1 VSPEGKNYAVKD
13 YATAPVVVMRP
24 RGWHMPE
31 AHLDWRGESAVGALV
46 DFGLHIFHNGTLLAE
61 KGRGPFY
68 YLPKMES
75 HIEARLWAEVFSV
88 AEEFLGIPHGTIRAT
103 VLIETITAAF
113 EMEEILYELREYAS
127 GLNAGRWDYL
137 FSIIKY
143 FRDAG
148 SDFVLPDRVAVTM
161 TQPFMRAYT
170 ELLVATCHRRG
181 AFAIGGMAAAIP
193 NRREP
198 DITQQALEKVR
209 LDKERE
215 AGDGFDGSW
224 VAHPDLVE
232 ICATA
237 FTHVLGEH
245 PNQVSRQREDVSV
258 GPEDLLAVAS
268 ADGSVTRVGVESNV
282 YVGLAYLTAWL
293 GGSGAAAIR
302 NLMED
307 VATAEI
313 SRSQLWQQI
322 RQGVKTSDTGET
334 VSADMV
340 QTIIDEQ
347 SAILEAEVGPE
358 NFARYGVTARE
369 LLTHL
374 VTAESYD
381 NFLTDSAYAKLSGVP
396 SGG

>member
-1 VSPEGKNYAVKD
+1 MD
-13 YATAPVVVMRP
+13 
-24 RGWHMPE
+24 
-31 AHLDWRGESAVGALV
+31 
-46 DFGLHIFHNGTLLAE
+46 
-61 KGRGPFY
+61 
-68 YLPKMES
+68 
-75 HIEARLWAEVFSV
+75 
-88 AEEFLGIPHGTIRAT
+88 
-103 VLIETITAAF
+103 
-113 EMEEILYELREYAS
+113 EILYELREYAS

-198 DITQQALEKVR
+198 DVTQQALEKVR

-258 GPEDLLAVAS
+258 GAKDLLAVAS

-340 QTIIDEQ
+340 RTIIDEQ
-347 SAILEAEVGPE
+347 SAVLEAEVGPE
-358 NFARYGVTARE
+358 NFARYGSPARE

-374 VTAESYD
+374 VTSESYD
-381 NFLTDSAYAKLSGVP
+381 NFLTDSAYEKLSGVP